1 MSKRSKLI
9 VSKLAAAIVIIL
21 IFVGCCGLSLIVTCG
36 IVKLITMC
44 FGLTFKWSTAIGIR
58 LILCLLKGSFNGSQK
73 N

>member
-21 IFVGCCGLSLIVTCG
+21 IFVISFGLSWIVTCG
-36 IVKLITMC
+36 VIKLITMC
-44 FGLTFKWSTAIGIR
+44 FGLTFKWSTAIGIW

>member
-44 FGLTFKWSTAIGIR
+44 FGLTFKWSTAIGI
-58 LILCLLKGSFNGSQK
+58 
-73 N
+73 